1 MRPSVMKKLNFV
13 VASEHVQDFV
23 LYHLL
28 YRLAGGGEVLSGVE
42 MGGIVVEILSY
53 RCGARQS
60 YVAVYVDFAYGGHGG
75 FSEHLLGY
83 ALRDILPPFSLIM
96 RTNC

>member
-53 RCGARQS
+53 R
-60 YVAVYVDFAYGGHGG
+60 
-75 FSEHLLGY
+75 
-83 ALRDILPPFSLIM
+83 
-96 RTNC
+96 